1 MVKDD
6 GKAEEPPIIP
16 EPDHPQHIEN
26 GPEAH
31 PYPFVVV
38 CFPQAHFQKL
48 LLFNRIDDCFE
59 RLRVVHG
66 EVGENLAVKT
76 DVLLGELAHELRV
89 GDAVLTGSGIDS
101 LDPESAECTLLGL
114 TVTIGV
120 GETFLVGVL
129 RYGPDIL
136 SGEEITAG
144 SLKNLLAASP

>member
-6 GKAEEPPIIP
+6 CKSEKPPIIP
-16 EPDHPQHIEN
+16 EPDHPQQIEN

-38 CFPQAHFQKL
+38 CFPQDHFQKL

-66 EVGENLAVKT
+66 EVGENLAVET

-114 TVTIGV
+114 TVTISV

>member
-6 GKAEEPPIIP
+6 YKSEKPPIIP
-16 EPDHPQHIEN
+16 EPDHPQQIEN

-66 EVGENLAVKT
+66 EAGENLAVET

>member
-38 CFPQAHFQKL
+38 CFPQAHFSDT
-48 LLFNRIDDCFE
+48 LFYRIDDCFE

-66 EVGENLAVKT
+66 EIGENLAVET
-76 DVLLGELAHELRV
+76 DVLLRKLAHELRV
-89 GDAVLTGSGIDS
+89 GDAVLTGSGVDS
-101 LDPESAECTLLGL
+101 LDPESAEVTLLGL
-114 TVTIGV
+114 AVTVSV
-120 GETFLVGVL
+120 GETFLVSVL
-129 RYGPDIL
+129 RYSPDIL

-144 SLKNLLAASP
+144 SLENLLAASP

>member
-6 GKAEEPPIIP
+6 CKSKKPPIIP
-16 EPDHPQHIEN
+16 EPDHPQQIEN

-66 EVGENLAVKT
+66 EVGENLAVET

>member
-6 GKAEEPPIIP
+6 CKSEKPPIIP
-16 EPDHPQHIEN
+16 EPDHPQQIEN